1 MGSSALF
8 SEVKTALSQTAR
20 GRCWYIV
27 NAPGGAIEAVEIQA
41 DSFDFEAFFQ
51 AHYGHIARVIARVV
65 GDHGRAEDL
74 AAEAFWKLWQTP
86 QARGESAGGWL
97 YRTAVRMGLNE
108 LRSGR
113 RRLRYEAL
121 TEAPPDALTPEEV
134 HAAAEERD
142 QVRQT
147 LAVLR
152 ERQAEL
158 LILRASGLSYDEL
171 AAALGLNRAS
181 VGTLIARAQQ
191 AFRKEYIQLYGTPRN
206 GR

>member
-1 MGSSALF
+1 LLA
-8 SEVKTALSQTAR
+8 EVKPAEVSPLSQTR
-20 GRCWYIV
+20 CGWCWYIV
-27 NAPGGAIEAVEIQA
+27 NAPSGAIDPVEIQA
-41 DSFDFEAFFQ
+41 DSFDFEAFFH
-51 AHYGHIARVIARVV
+51 AHYERIARVVARVV

-74 AAEAFWKLWQTP
+74 AAEAFWKLWRTP
-86 QARGESAGGWL
+86 QVHGESAGGWL
-97 YRTAVRMGLNE
+97 YRTAVRLGLNE

-113 RRLRYEAL
+113 RRVRYEAL
-121 TEAPPDALTPEEV
+121 AGVPPDSLTPEEV

-152 ERQAEL
+152 DRQAEL
-158 LILRASGLSYDEL
+158 LILRSSGLSYDEL
-171 AAALGLNRAS
+171 AAALGLNPGS

-191 AFRKEYIQLYGTPRN
+191 AFRKEYIKLYGTRRN

>member
-1 MGSSALF
+1 
-8 SEVKTALSQTAR
+8 
-20 GRCWYIV
+20 V
-27 NAPGGAIEAVEIQA
+27 NAPSGAIDPVEIQT
-41 DSFDFEAFFQ
+41 DSFDFEAFFH
-51 AHYGHIARVIARVV
+51 AHYERIARVAARVV

-74 AAEAFWKLWQTP
+74 AAEAFWKLWRTP
-86 QARGESAGGWL
+86 QVHGEAAGGWL
-97 YRTAVRMGLNE
+97 YRTAVRLGLNE

-121 TEAPPDALTPEEV
+121 AGAAPDMPTPEQV
-134 HAAAEERD
+134 HAASEERD

-152 ERQAEL
+152 DRQSEL
-158 LILRASGLSYDEL
+158 LILRSSGLSYDEL
-171 AAALGLNRAS
+171 AAALGLNPAS

-191 AFRKEYIQLYGTPRN
+191 AFRQEYVKLYGTRRN

>member
-1 MGSSALF
+1 M
-8 SEVKTALSQTAR
+8 E
-20 GRCWYIV
+20 
-27 NAPGGAIEAVEIQA
+27 IEA
-41 DSFDFEAFFQ
+41 DLFDFEAFFH
-51 AHYGHIARVIARVV
+51 AHYERIARVIARVV

-86 QARGESAGGWL
+86 GAQGGNAGGWL

-113 RRLRYEAL
+113 RRERYEAM
-121 TEAPPDALTPEEV
+121 ADDPPELLTPEEE
-134 HAAAEERD
+134 HAAAEERE
-142 QVRQT
+142 QVRQV
-147 LAVLR
+147 LAVLN

-158 LILRASGLSYDEL
+158 LILRSSGLTYDEL
-171 AAALGLNRAS
+171 AAALRLNPAS

-191 AFRKEYIQLYGTPRN
+191 AFRKEYIKQYGTRRN

>member
-1 MGSSALF
+1 M
-8 SEVKTALSQTAR
+8 
-20 GRCWYIV
+20 
-27 NAPGGAIEAVEIQA
+27 EIQV
-41 DSFDFEAFFQ
+41 DSFDFEAFFH
-51 AHYGHIARVIARVV
+51 AHYERIARVIARVV

-74 AAEAFWKLWQTP
+74 AAEALWKLWRTP
-86 QARGESAGGWL
+86 QVHGQSAGGWL

-121 TEAPPDALTPEEV
+121 WDAPPSGLTPEEA

-152 ERQAEL
+152 ERGPEPWRSSLPDPGPAASSTSRSC
-158 LILRASGLSYDEL
+158 LRAAWSFHS
-171 AAALGLNRAS
+171 RS
-181 VGTLIARAQQ
+181 C
-191 AFRKEYIQLYGTPRN
+191 
-206 GR
+206 

>member
-1 MGSSALF
+1 
-8 SEVKTALSQTAR
+8 
-20 GRCWYIV
+20 V
-27 NAPGGAIEAVEIQA
+27 NAPSGAIDPVEIQA
-41 DSFDFEAFFQ
+41 DSFDFEAFFH
-51 AHYGHIARVIARVV
+51 AHYERIARVVARVV

-74 AAEAFWKLWQTP
+74 AAEAFWKLWRTP
-86 QARGESAGGWL
+86 QVHGESAGGWL
-97 YRTAVRMGLNE
+97 YRTAVRLGLNE

-113 RRLRYEAL
+113 RRVRY
-121 TEAPPDALTPEEV
+121 V

-152 ERQAEL
+152 DRQAEL
-158 LILRASGLSYDEL
+158 LILRSSGLSYDEL
-171 AAALGLNRAS
+171 AAALGLNPGS

-191 AFRKEYIQLYGTPRN
+191 AFRKEYIKLYGTRRN